1 MGTDFYSYLKI
12 RRTNT
17 SSVHS
22 NTYISIQIS
31 KSMKSSLYTTD
42 QSTAAMH
49 SIIIIVSMHLIS
61 HHSTHPHSHSSIHL
75 SNRPNTDFIH
85 LAILPSI
92 LPSNHMPIHTTIRR
106 LCRPTSVGLYAF
118 PDCKM
123 TNRLTACAGLQPL
136 LCKELSDRSM
146 LD

>member
-61 HHSTHPHSHSSIHL
+61 HHSTHPHMQSFIYSSVKPSEYRFHSSCHSSIH
-75 SNRPNTDFIH
+75 
-85 LAILPSI
+85 PSI
-92 LPSNHMPIHTTIRR
+92 QPYANPHNHT
-106 LCRPTSVGLYAF
+106 
-118 PDCKM
+118 
-123 TNRLTACAGLQPL
+123 
-136 LCKELSDRSM
+136 
-146 LD
+146 